1 MASDQTSKCNKNST
15 LKVKSISEPCPHC
28 TSRNTIKRAKRETQ
42 NRGTIQRYF
51 CKDCRKRFTKHD
63 PFFRMRNTPQKIT
76 LCMDLFFRGIS
87 TRKVQE
93 HLQAFYPH
101 NSDNSTIYRWII
113 KYSDYISRFT
123 DTLKPTLGAEVQ
135 VDEIE
140 FHRRKNPRAHEGIA
154 QNWLIDSIDPKTRF
168 AVASNYVE
176 SRNTEEIKSIMQSIK
191 KKAEN
196 VKIITTDGF
205 MAYEN
210 VVKKTFGYS
219 NKLKKYKIVHNQV
232 IASQGEGFNYPI
244 ERLHN
249 NIRARTKTMRG
260 FHGSV
265 ESARAILKGIEIYYN
280 YITKH
285 QGINKTPS
293 EEAKIK
299 LNLSCNRW
307 FSLIKLAHR

>member
-1 MASDQTSKCNKNST
+1 MKSESVELSKFKSICPNCNSD
-15 LKVKSISEPCPHC
+15 KVKKDGHRK
-28 TSRNTIKRAKRETQ
+28 TL
-42 NRGTIQRYF
+42 NRGLIQKYECNNCSYKF
-51 CKDCRKRFTKHD
+51 TQKDA
-63 PFFRMRNTPQKIT
+63 FFRMRNSPQKIT

-101 NSDNSTIYRWII
+101 NSDNSTIYRWVV
-113 KYSDYISRFT
+113 KYSNYISRFT

-135 VDEIE
+135 VDEVE
-140 FHRRKNPRAHEGIA
+140 FHRRKNHKAHEGIA

-168 AVASNYVE
+168 AVASNFVE

-219 NKLKKYKIVHNQV
+219 NKLKRYKIFHNQV

-265 ESARAILKGIEIYYN
+265 ESARAILRGIEIYYN
-280 YITKH
+280 FITKH

-293 EEAKIK
+293 EEAKIN
-299 LNLSCNRW
+299 LNLDCNRW
-307 FSLIKLAHR
+307 LSLIERA

>member
-1 MASDQTSKCNKNST
+1 MNCPKCKSD
-15 LKVKSISEPCPHC
+15 H
-28 TSRNTIKRAKRETQ
+28 IKKDAKRKTL
-42 NRGTIQRYF
+42 NRGLIQRYRCRSCSYRF
-51 CKDCRKRFTKHD
+51 VEKDA
-63 PFFRMRNTPQKIT
+63 FFRMRNNPKKIT

-101 NSDNSTIYRWII
+101 NSSHKSIYKWVVR
-113 KYSDYISRFT
+113 YSNYISRFT

-135 VDEIE
+135 VDEVE
-140 FHRRKNPRAHEGIA
+140 FHRRKHPRQRLGVAE
-154 QNWLIDSIDPKTRF
+154 NWLIDSIDPKTRF

-176 SRNTEEIKSIMQSIK
+176 SRNLEEIRNVLKNIK
-191 KKAEN
+191 EKAEGR

-219 NKLKKYKIVHNQV
+219 NRLKQYKIIHNQV
-232 IASQGEGFNYPI
+232 IASQGDGFNYPI

-280 YITKH
+280 FITKH

-293 EEAKIK
+293 EEAKINLELG
-299 LNLSCNRW
+299 LNKWL
-307 FSLIKLAHR
+307 SLIELAENTV

>member
-1 MASDQTSKCNKNST
+1 MNCPKC
-15 LKVKSISEPCPHC
+15 KSEH
-28 TSRNTIKRAKRETQ
+28 IKKDAKRKTM
-42 NRGTIQRYF
+42 NRGLIQRYK
-51 CKDCRKRFTKHD
+51 CKSCSYRFVEKD
-63 PFFRMRNTPQKIT
+63 AFFRMRNNPNKIT

-101 NSDNSTIYRWII
+101 NSSHKSIYKWIVRYSTLI
-113 KYSDYISRFT
+113 SDFT
-123 DTLKPTLGAEVQ
+123 DTLKPTLGPEVQ
-135 VDEIE
+135 VDEVE
-140 FHRRKNPRAHEGIA
+140 FHRRKHSRQRLGTAE
-154 QNWLIDSIDPKTRF
+154 NWLIDSIDPKTRF
-168 AVASNYVE
+168 AVASNFVE
-176 SRNTEEIKSIMQSIK
+176 SRNTEEIKTIMQSIK
-191 KKAEN
+191 RKAEN

-219 NKLKKYKIVHNQV
+219 NKLRQYKIIHNQV
-232 IASQGEGFNYPI
+232 IASQGDGFNYPI

-285 QGINKTPS
+285 QGIKKTPS
-293 EEAKIK
+293 DAAKIN
-299 LNLSCNRW
+299 LNLSYNKW
-307 FSLIKLAHR
+307 LSLIWLAEKSA